1 MSKKELALAGTV
13 LGTLAADQLIGGIGI
28 SMLGGAIGI
37 PAAAVIGLG
46 GLAAVATMGNDSDK
60 GTSLPD
66 NWKDS
71 TSLSRFTLFNG
82 TRAYRFTVSSK
93 GWGSSYYTYGL
104 DSTYRFGEK
113 FFSNLEDMREL
124 YRSLKKQG
132 FKPA

>member
-60 GTSLPD
+60 GTT
-66 NWKDS
+66 S
-71 TSLSRFTLFNG
+71 TSMSEFTLFNG

-132 FKPA
+132 FKPS